1 MRDSLVAQAGSHGVG
16 AIYIKPEPASSAQA
30 QIASVLELRRARAEV
45 FGGDLFA
52 DPAWD
57 ILLQLYAASLG
68 GRALR
73 LSDLAAATPRST
85 VARWIALLEERAL
98 IACELDGFNAG
109 ELRIELAPV
118 GEAKMSA
125 LFRETRHLQLIG

>member
-1 MRDSLVAQAGSHGVG
+1 ML
-16 AIYIKPEPASSAQA
+16 
-30 QIASVLELRRARAEV
+30 
-45 FGGDLFA
+45 GGDLFA

-68 GRALR
+68 GRSLR
-73 LSDLAAATPRST
+73 LSDLAASTPRST

-98 IACELDGFNAG
+98 IACELDGFNAN

-118 GEAKMSA
+118 GQTKMSA